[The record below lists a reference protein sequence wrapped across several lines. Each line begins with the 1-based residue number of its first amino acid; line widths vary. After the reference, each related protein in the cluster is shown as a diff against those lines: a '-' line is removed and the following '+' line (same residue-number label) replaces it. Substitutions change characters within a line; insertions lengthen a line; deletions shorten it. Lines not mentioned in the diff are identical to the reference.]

1 MKQHRLF
8 KFLWYATDAVLVVSF
23 LFMMY
28 GAVWDYSTTS
38 YLQGFS
44 DAVVPASGTTD
55 AKVEAILAWMEH
67 GPARHPTSPS
77 SPLVVRNP
85 EDTLNYQG
93 LLSVCGSATN
103 AFVNL
108 AQSSGLRAR
117 RLLLLDQ
124 QLQSKH
130 VVAEVMM
137 DGRWAVVDPSYRF
150 VFRDAQGQPLTRQQL
165 KDPAVFREAIR
176 GVPGYPENYT
186 YERAVHVHL
195 ARIPFT
201 RSIHLRR
208 ILDRVWPDW
217 EEAVNWTYVLER
229 ESFALFLSSFL
240 LFCFALGFRL
250 LLSWYGSGRLGI
262 RRISFRDQLQR
273 VGVTLLSQAK

>member
-8 KFLWYATDAVLVVSF
+8 KFFWYATDVVLVVSF
-23 LFMMY
+23 LFVMY
-28 GAVWDYSTTS
+28 GAVWEYSTTS
-38 YLQGFS
+38 YLRGFS
-44 DAVVPASGTTD
+44 DAIVPASGTDD
-55 AKVEAILAWMEH
+55 AKVEAILAWMQH
-67 GPARHPTSPS
+67 GPARRPVAPS
-77 SPLVVRNP
+77 SALSARNP

-93 LLSVCGSATN
+93 LLTVCGSATN

-165 KDPAVFREAIR
+165 KDPTVFREATQAI
-176 GVPGYPENYT
+176 PGYPQDYT
-186 YERAVHVHL
+186 YERAVHVRL
-195 ARIPFT
+195 ARLPLSRHLHFRRWLT
-201 RSIHLRR
+201 RI
-208 ILDRVWPDW
+208 WPNW

-229 ESFALFLSSFL
+229 ESFSLFLSSFL

-250 LLSWYGSGRLGI
+250 LLSWYGSRRLDI
-262 RRISFRDQLQR
+262 RRTRFRDQLQR
-273 VGVTLLSQAK
+273 AGAILFSNAK

>member
-55 AKVEAILAWMEH
+55 AKVEAILAWMGH
-67 GPARHPTSPS
+67 GPARRPVALASALS
-77 SPLVVRNP
+77 ARNP

-93 LLSVCGSATN
+93 LLTVCGSATN

-108 AQSSGLRAR
+108 AQSSGLPAR
-117 RLLLLDQ
+117 RLLLLNE

-176 GVPGYPENYT
+176 AVPGYPEDYT
-186 YERAVHVHL
+186 YERAVHVRLSRLPLSRYLHFRL
-195 ARIPFT
+195 WLTRI
-201 RSIHLRR
+201 
-208 ILDRVWPDW
+208 WPNW

-240 LFCFALGFRL
+240 LFCFALGIRL